1 MRVKPESVKM
11 TDVEKQEWDE
21 LYRYVKK
28 KFYFMTTIRVCPVL
42 FVLN

>member
-11 TDVEKQEWDE
+11 TDVEKKEWDE

-28 KFYFMTTIRVCPVL
+28 EI
-42 FVLN
+42 NN